1 MSGTTQHAP
10 ELRPLR
16 DRVTAPSSLALPSAG
31 EGLTWRPATP
41 ADIGLIVDL
50 KRAAGEVDHP
60 RWLVTRDE
68 LEEEFKGESFDPEH
82 DTAIALDAAGRAVAY
97 GSAAAPSSPE
107 TIVWVSLDGEVVPDR
122 RGEGI
127 GSALLA
133 WQEAR
138 GLQHFAACDSVLPGW
153 LASGANDNDAATIR
167 LLEAHGYDRARW
179 WLELERDLAEPVAEV
194 PTAPGVRLV
203 PYGPQWQERSRD
215 AYNDAFRDHWG
226 SQPATAAEWAASD
239 RLEASR
245 PDLSVLAVTSA
256 APDTPDTPGAPGAT
270 GAPDTPG
277 APDVAGAPDA
287 ERVVG
292 FCFVDVAKDEW
303 PLRGFPFGYVTA
315 VGVRRDARGQ
325 GLARTLLAHALRSLR
340 AEGLDK
346 AVLDVDA
353 ENPSGA
359 LGLYQSLGFTVGD
372 RAVSLVKRF

>member
-1 MSGTTQHAP
+1 MSGTPQHDP

-16 DRVTAPSSLALPSAG
+16 DRVTAPSSIALPTVG
-31 EGLTWRPATP
+31 DGLTWRPAT
-41 ADIGLIVDL
+41 ADDIGPILDL
-50 KRAAGEVDHP
+50 KRAAGAVDHP
-60 RWLVTRDE
+60 RWLVPRDE
-68 LEEEFKGESFDPEH
+68 LEEEFKGENFAPEH
-82 DTAIALDAAGRAVAY
+82 DTVIAVDAAGRAVAY
-97 GSAAAPSSPE
+97 GSAAAPKSPE
-107 TIVWVSLDGEVVPDR
+107 TIVWVELDGTVAPDR

-138 GLQHFAACDSVLPGW
+138 GLQHFAACDATLPGW
-153 LASGANDNDAATIR
+153 LATGANEAATATIK
-167 LLEAHGYDRARW
+167 LLEARGYDRARW
-179 WLELERDLAEPVAEV
+179 WLELERDLADPVAEA
-194 PTAPGVRLV
+194 PAAPGVRLV
-203 PYGPQWQERSRD
+203 PYGPMWQERARD

-245 PDLSVLAVTSA
+245 ADLSVLAVTSA
-256 APDTPDTPGAPGAT
+256 TPDTPGAEDEPRTPDAPR
-270 GAPDTPG
+270 APD
-277 APDVAGAPDA
+277 D

-292 FCFVDVAKDEW
+292 FCLVDVAKDEW

-315 VGVRRDARGQ
+315 VGVRREARGK
-325 GLARTLLAHALRSLR
+325 GLARTLLAHVLRSLR